1 VVVIIYTVDVVPQI
15 NVQNNFKITKQSH

>member
-1 VVVIIYTVDVVPQI
+1 VVIIYTVDVVPQI